1 MNYKRTRSTGT
12 LKINILNL
20 QDRLPVN
27 RIRIKEAIIKTF
39 ALERVRKKGEITVCL
54 LDDKTIRGLNLR
66 HLRKN
71 ERTDVL
77 SFSLKPENSREITLD
92 IAVSTERAAD
102 NAKIFSTAPLY
113 EMYLYVVHGVLHA
126 LGYTDKDEKGKR
138 IMADKASKV
147 LSALNINYAH
157 T

>member
-1 MNYKRTRSTGT
+1 MNYKRTRRTGR

-20 QDRLPVN
+20 QDRLPVD
-27 RIRIKEAIIKTF
+27 RIKIREAIVKTF
-39 ALERVRKKGEITVCL
+39 SLARIRKKGEITVCF
-54 LDDKTIRGLNLR
+54 LDDKTMRGLNLR

-77 SFSLKPENSREITLD
+77 SFSYKPENSREITLD
-92 IAVSTERAAD
+92 IAVSTQRAAD
-102 NAKIFSTAPLY
+102 NAKVFSTAPLY

-126 LGYTDKDEKGKR
+126 LGYTDKDKLGRR
-138 IMADKASKV
+138 IMEDKASKV
-147 LSALNINYAH
+147 LNALNITHAH